1 MRNELTSFLHL
12 LKRSGHYRFGA
23 DYLSAANA
31 HKIALVLTSD
41 DLSEYTKTKVN
52 NFTLAHNIT
61 QFDVPANIM
70 SMLYPGKTIKVLIV
84 TNHESAHK
92 IANLMKEGNGNE

>member
-1 MRNELTSFLHL
+1 MTNELNNFLHL

-23 DYLSAANA
+23 DYLRESNA
-31 HKIALVLTSD
+31 RKIALVLISD

-52 NFTLAHNIT
+52 NFTLAHNIA

-70 SMLYPGKTIKVLIV
+70 SMLYPGKTIKVLVV
-84 TNHESAHK
+84 TNHQSAQK
-92 IANLMKEGNGNE
+92 IANLMKEGN